1 MCFIYLI
8 SADVAISTWHDAGAK
23 VYPHLNLASP
33 TSFFF
38 LNTFD
43 ANERQEVQQVEIITA
58 ACFYGS
64 VTLQP

>member
-8 SADVAISTWHDAGAK
+8 SADVAISTWQDAGAI
-23 VYPHLNLASP
+23 YPHLNLASP
-33 TSFFF
+33 TSFFY

-43 ANERQEVQQVEIITA
+43 ANERLEVQQLEIIIA

-64 VTLQP
+64 VTLHP

>member
-8 SADVAISTWHDAGAK
+8 SADVAILTWHDAGAK

-33 TSFFF
+33 TSFFS